1 MRLFPFGF
9 ARATYFIFAQANLPP
24 MRDFAMSEKPVD
36 LLTESE
42 AAAELERLAK
52 EIAAHDRRYYA
63 EDAPTVSDADYDA
76 LRIRNASIEARFPE
90 LVREDSP
97 SLKVGTTPSGVFG
110 KVVHAV
116 PMLSLDNVFSDE
128 DVRDFVTSVRRF
140 LALPA
145 DRELVFTAEPKIDGL
160 SMSLRYE
167 NRRLVTAATRGDG
180 TTGENVTANI
190 RTIAEIPE
198 TLPADA
204 PEVVEVRGE
213 VYMRRDDFFALN
225 QRMAET
231 GRVFANPR
239 NSAAGSL
246 RQLDPEVTRQ
256 RPLRFF
262 AYAWGDASAPLGETQ
277 YEVVKRFGAWGFQV
291 NSLMTRCDTVE
302 AMLEHYHRIE
312 AERAE
317 IPYDIDGVVYKVDRL
332 DLQERLGFRSRSP
345 RWATAHKFAAEKAMT
360 VLNGIDIQVGRTG
373 ALTPVARLEP
383 VTVGGVVVTNATMHN
398 EDYIR
403 GIGNS
408 GQPIREGRDI
418 RIGDTVI
425 IQRAGDVIPQIVD
438 VVLEKRPAD
447 AVPYEFPHTCPA
459 CGSHAVREEGEVVR
473 RCTGGLICPAQA
485 VERLRHF
492 VSRNAFD
499 IEGLGEKQIEFFF
512 QSDDPALQV
521 RSPADIFT
529 LKERQRDSLTKL
541 ENVDGFGA
549 VSVKKLFAAI
559 DERRRVEFSRFL
571 FALGIR
577 HVGETNAKRFARH
590 FLSFEAFRKL
600 AEEAVM
606 PEGKGD
612 PGNAAWQELNNINGI
627 GSIVA
632 GAVVEFF
639 NEDHNRQVLDA
650 LLKEVTPVDEEPVGT
665 TDSPVAGKTVVFTG
679 ALEKMSRDEAKAMA
693 EKLGAKVAGSVSK
706 KTDLVVAGPGAGSKL
721 KLATELG
728 IEVIDE
734 DAWFARV
741 GRE

>member
-1 MRLFPFGF
+1 
-9 ARATYFIFAQANLPP
+9 
-24 MRDFAMSEKPVD
+24 
-36 LLTESE
+36 
-42 AAAELERLAK
+42 
-52 EIAAHDRRYYA
+52 
-63 EDAPTVSDADYDA
+63 
-76 LRIRNASIEARFPE
+76 
-90 LVREDSP
+90 
-97 SLKVGTTPSGVFG
+97 
-110 KVVHAV
+110 
-116 PMLSLDNVFSDE
+116 
-128 DVRDFVTSVRRF
+128 
-140 LALPA
+140 
-145 DRELVFTAEPKIDGL
+145 
-160 SMSLRYE
+160 
-167 NRRLVTAATRGDG
+167 
-180 TTGENVTANI
+180 
-190 RTIAEIPE
+190 
-198 TLPADA
+198 
-204 PEVVEVRGE
+204 
-213 VYMRRDDFFALN
+213 MRRDDFFALN

-246 RQLDPEVTRQ
+246 RQLDPEITRS

-262 AYAWGDASAPLGETQ
+262 AYAWGETSERLGETQ
-277 YEVVKRFGAWGFQV
+277 YEVVKRFGDWGFPINQRMV
-291 NSLMTRCDTVE
+291 RCSSIE
-302 AMLEHYHRIE
+302 EILAHYHRIE

-383 VTVGGVVVTNATMHN
+383 VTVGGVVVTNATLHN
-398 EDYIR
+398 EDYIK

-418 RIGDTVI
+418 RIGDTVV
-425 IQRAGDVIPQIVD
+425 IQRAGDVIPQILD

-447 AVPYEFPHTCPA
+447 AVPYEFPHVCPA
-459 CGSHAVREEGEVVR
+459 CGSHAVREEGEAVR

-512 QSDDPALQV
+512 QAQDQALNV
-521 RSPADIFT
+521 HSPADIFT
-529 LKERQRDSLTKL
+529 LKARQEKSLTKL
-541 ENVDGFGA
+541 ENVEGFGT
-549 VSVKKLFAAI
+549 VSVRKLFAAI
-559 DERRRVEFSRFL
+559 DDRRRIEFSRFL
-571 FALGIR
+571 YALGIR

-590 FLSFEAFRKL
+590 FLSFEVFRK
-600 AEEAVM
+600 AGEAAVA
-606 PEGKGD
+606 PQGKGD
-612 PGNAAWQELNNINGI
+612 PGNAAWQELNGINGI
-627 GSIVA
+627 GDVVA
-632 GAVVEFF
+632 EAVVDFF
-639 NEDHNRQVLDA
+639 GEAHNREVVDA
-650 LLKEVTPVDEEPVGT
+650 LLEEVTVLDEEPVG
-665 TDSPVAGKTVVFTG
+665 DVSSPVAGKTVVFTG

-734 DAWFARV
+734 DEWFARA
-741 GRE
+741 GRGG